1 MTDSSLSKW
10 AIQGSSLVTYV
21 MLVIAVV
28 GLGSYLWLGRSEGPE
43 FVLQAIGVVLGVSLA
58 AEEVIRLS
66 SPSRSLRRDERRR
79 DA

>member
-1 MTDSSLSKW
+1 MNLNLTEW
-10 AIQGSSLVTYV
+10 PIQGSSLVSYV

-43 FVLQAIGVVLGVSLA
+43 FVLQVIGAVLGVSLA

>member
-1 MTDSSLSKW
+1 MNLNLTEW
-10 AIQGSSLVTYV
+10 PIQGSSLVTCV

-43 FVLQAIGVVLGVSLA
+43 FVLQAIGAVLGVSLA
-58 AEEVIRLS
+58 AEEVTRLS
-66 SPSRSLRRDERRR
+66 SPSPSLRRDERRR

>member
-1 MTDSSLSKW
+1 MSRFNLTERAIRRCSL
-10 AIQGSSLVTYV
+10 ATYV
-21 MLVIAVV
+21 TLVIMVA
-28 GLGSYLWLGRSEGPE
+28 GGGSYLWFVRSKDPK
-43 FVLQAIGVVLGVSLA
+43 FILQAIGAVLGVSLA